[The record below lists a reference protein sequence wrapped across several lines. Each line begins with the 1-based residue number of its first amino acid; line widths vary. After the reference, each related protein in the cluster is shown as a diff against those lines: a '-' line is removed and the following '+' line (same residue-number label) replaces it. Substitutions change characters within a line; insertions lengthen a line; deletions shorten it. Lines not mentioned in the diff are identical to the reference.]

1 MKSAQKTKLKKLMVE
16 VASSELRTIAELR
29 MKRMPDL
36 MWPRSAG
43 STGGSSGEI
52 ERSVSAE
59 TTKEK
64 ASTTSAIGAE
74 NTCTRTPTTLGAA
87 PDETA
92 RLPCGSDPA
101 SRYRS
106 RGTSDTNSV
115 EYET

>member
-1 MKSAQKTKLKKLMVE
+1 MKSAQNTKLKKLI
-16 VASSELRTIAELR
+16 VAVPSSELLTPLALR
-29 MKRMPDL
+29 MQRMPDV

-59 TTKEK
+59 TTNET
-64 ASTTSAIGAE
+64 ASTTSAMGAE
-74 NTCTRTPTTLGAA
+74 KACTRAPPTLGPATN
-87 PDETA
+87 EKA
-92 RLPCGSDPA
+92 RLPCSSEPA

-106 RGTSDTNSV
+106 RGTSETNSV